1 MRTMTSRRLLG
12 LFAALV
18 LALGV
23 LPHSSP
29 PAHAADRVV
38 TLVGSLQ
45 SEVGCPG
52 DWDPSC
58 GSSALVQ
65 GPPGVWTTTLTVPAG
80 DFEYKVALNGGWDTN
95 YGANAVAGGANIPL
109 VLAAP
114 TAVTFFYSDATHLIT
129 DDVSTALTF
138 AVGSFQSE
146 LGCSGDWKEDCP
158 AAWLADPAGG
168 SVLTFSTTAIPVGA
182 YEAKVAVGLSW
193 DINYGAGGVRVARTS
208 RSVSPKRA
216 RP

>member
-29 PAHAADRVV
+29 PAHAADPVVV

-45 SEVGCPG
+45 SEVGCLG

-58 GSSALVQ
+58 TASALVQ
-65 GPPGVWTTTLTVPAG
+65 GPPGVWTTTVDLPAG
-80 DFEYKVALNGGWDTN
+80 DFEYKVALNNSRETN
-95 YGANAVAGGANIPL
+95 YGANAVPGGANIPL
-109 VLAAP
+109 HLTGP
-114 TAVTFFYSDATHLIT
+114 TTVTFFYSNATHLIA

-138 AVGSFQSE
+138 AVGSF
-146 LGCSGDWKEDCP
+146 
-158 AAWLADPAGG
+158 
-168 SVLTFSTTAIPVGA
+168 
-182 YEAKVAVGLSW
+182 
-193 DINYGAGGVRVARTS
+193 
-208 RSVSPKRA
+208 
-216 RP
+216 